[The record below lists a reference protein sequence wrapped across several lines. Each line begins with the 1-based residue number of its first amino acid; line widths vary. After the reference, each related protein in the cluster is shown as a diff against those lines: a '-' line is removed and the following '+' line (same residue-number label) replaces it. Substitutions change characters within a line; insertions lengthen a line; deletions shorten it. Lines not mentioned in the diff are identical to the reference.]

1 MGLAR
6 GLVVL
11 LSAAAVWC
19 RAGGQLERDPTVPT
33 VPEVM
38 AAMSLSTTKMAQL
51 PPAEILHLHIS
62 FKASEVVVDRLVL
75 EIVKQVGKL
84 FLVVVAMEQLGMVAN
99 SSW

>member
-1 MGLAR
+1 MTTAL
-6 GLVVL
+6 VL
-11 LSAAAVWC
+11 LRNLLAQVVVE
-19 RAGGQLERDPTVPT
+19 LELRVEPSPLVPT

>member
-1 MGLAR
+1 MTTAL
-6 GLVVL
+6 VL
-11 LSAAAVWC
+11 LRNLLAQVVVE
-19 RAGGQLERDPTVPT
+19 LELRVEPSPLAPT

-84 FLVVVAMEQLGMVAN
+84 FLVVVAMEHLGMVAN